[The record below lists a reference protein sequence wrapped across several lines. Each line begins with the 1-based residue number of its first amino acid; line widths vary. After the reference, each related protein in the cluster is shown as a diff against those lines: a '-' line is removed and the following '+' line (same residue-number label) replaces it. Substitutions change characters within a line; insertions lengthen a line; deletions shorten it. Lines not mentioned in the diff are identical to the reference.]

1 MAHQVIPGPISSP
14 AARVLGEAKTAKIPV
29 VDLTE
34 TMPLG
39 ETHGTWMLRQLDDI
53 RSALISPG
61 S

>member
-1 MAHQVIPGPISSP
+1 MAHQVIPGPSSSP

-39 ETHGTWMLRQLDDI
+39 ETHGTGCCVSWMTFE
-53 RSALISPG
+53 AL
-61 S
+61 